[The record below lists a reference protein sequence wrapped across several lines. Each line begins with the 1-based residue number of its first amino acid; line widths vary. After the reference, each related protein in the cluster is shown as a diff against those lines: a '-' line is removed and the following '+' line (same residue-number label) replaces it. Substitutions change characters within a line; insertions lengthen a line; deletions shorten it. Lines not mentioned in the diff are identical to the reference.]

1 MFPVHTQSETLIRLP
16 QVLAR
21 FPISRA
27 SWYAGVKAGKYPQP
41 VKLGERA
48 SAWRSSEV
56 EALIQSL
63 NK

>member
-1 MFPVHTQSETLIRLP
+1 MSHVNQPETLMRLP

-27 SWYAGVKAGKYPQP
+27 SWYSGIKSGKYPKP
-41 VKLGERA
+41 IKLGERA
-48 SAWRSSEV
+48 SAWRASEV

-63 NK
+63 SN